1 MKRRSKR
8 YKDLVKNSTKG
19 KKVDLKELIYKLNNI
34 ELTIKKNFNNALN
47 LMSDFLLEQSTVK
60 TNN

>member
-19 KKVDLKELIYKLNNI
+19 KKVDLKEI
-34 ELTIKKNFNNALN
+34 FNL
-47 LMSDFLLEQSTVK
+47 V
-60 TNN
+60 